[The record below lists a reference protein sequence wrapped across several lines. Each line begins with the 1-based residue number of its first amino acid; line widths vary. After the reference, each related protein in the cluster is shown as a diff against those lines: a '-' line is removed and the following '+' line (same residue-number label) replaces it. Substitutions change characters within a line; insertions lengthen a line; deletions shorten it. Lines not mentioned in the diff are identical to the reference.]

1 MSKRIYAKLAWTA
14 IRKNK
19 QLYYPYLIAGITMA
33 AVFYILSFLS
43 MSDTV
48 HRLKGSEPL
57 SLLLYYAANAVG
69 WFSVPFLFYTNS
81 TLLKRR
87 KKELGLYNILGMN
100 KKNIFYVLA
109 WETFMTYGIV
119 MLLGTFSGIVFS
131 KIAELGMLNIMGQE
145 IDYRIYIEWKA
156 IRNTVLVFAGI
167 YVLLLV
173 NILRQIHRNN
183 PIELLNSES
192 FGERPPKSRIL
203 PAVVGVLFLLVGYV
217 LSNTMKFNR
226 DALDRT
232 PYIAGSILIG
242 TYLLFICASVFL
254 CKLLQRNKRYY
265 YKTAHFVMVSSMSYR
280 MKRSGAS
287 LASICILVSA
297 ILVAL
302 VGTVSFFVGIN
313 TVIAGHYPY
322 DMGIIAEVPTEHL
335 TDELNNRTD
344 TSAYRSEM
352 QTALKEQNVTNVNA
366 TELYSADMMGFLKNG
381 QLDFRIDTQ
390 EAWNGV
396 SSLDYFNG
404 EELAQDEEIVFV
416 RIIGL
421 EDYNKWCGTSEALG
435 DGEILIASENKAYP
449 ANTVILPDGT
459 EVAVGRVVK
468 TVPPMTALLVSDK
481 YSDTEDAGIFYL
493 VVEDLRDFLINTYR
507 VSAYPESNRMVY
519 RWEYGMNLPDDYDR
533 QLEIQAYAE
542 TKLQSVSD
550 LLGIKNITLY
560 SHMEKVD
567 RVKTVAGGSMF
578 IMIVLN
584 IMFIFVT
591 ALIMYYKQIS
601 EGYED
606 QKRFAIMRKI
616 GMTGQEIKQS
626 IRSQMLTV
634 FGMPLIVAGI
644 HLVLTLD
651 VVYRLLDY
659 ALMDDKP
666 LLIRVMMVG
675 FFLFAIVYSIVYA
688 LTSRTYFRIVNQS
701 EKEIQNFVDKETIS
715 C

>member
-1 MSKRIYAKLAWTA
+1 MSKKIYAKLAWTA

-19 QLYYPYLIAGITMA
+19 QLYCPYLIAGITVA

-43 MSDTV
+43 MSDIV
-48 HRLKGSEPL
+48 DRLKGGEPL
-57 SLLLYYAANAVG
+57 SLLLHYAANAVG

-100 KKNIFYVLA
+100 KKNIFYVLS
-109 WETFMTYGIV
+109 WETLMTYGIV
-119 MLLGTFSGIVFS
+119 MFLGTFSGIVFS
-131 KIAELGMLNIMGQE
+131 KIAELGMLKIMGQE
-145 IDYRIYIEWKA
+145 VGYHIYVEWKA
-156 IRNTVLVFAGI
+156 VLTTVLVFAGI
-167 YVLLLV
+167 YVLLLL
-173 NILRQIHRNN
+173 NTLRQIHHNN
-183 PIELLNSES
+183 PIELLHSES
-192 FGERPPKSRIL
+192 SGERPLKSRWL
-203 PAVVGVLFLLVGYV
+203 PAVIGVLFLLVGYV
-217 LSNTMKFNR
+217 LSNTMKFNM
-226 DALDRT
+226 DAMTRM
-232 PYIAGSILIG
+232 PYIAGSILFG
-242 TYLLFICASVFL
+242 TYLLFICASVFF
-254 CKLLQRNKRYY
+254 CQLLQRNKRYY

-280 MKRSGAS
+280 MKRNGAS
-287 LASICILVSA
+287 LASICLLVSA

-302 VGTVSFFVGIN
+302 VGTVSFFAGVN
-313 TVIAGHYPY
+313 TIIAGHYPY
-322 DMGIIAEVPTEHL
+322 DMGIIAEIPAEHL
-335 TDELNNRTD
+335 TDELNSNTD

-352 QTALKEQNVTNVNA
+352 QTALKEQNVTTVNV
-366 TELYSADMMGFLKNG
+366 TELYSADMMGLLKNG
-381 QLDFRIDTQ
+381 QLDFSIDTQ

-396 SSLDYFNG
+396 SSLDYFNR
-404 EELAQDEEIVFV
+404 EELAKDEELVFV

-421 EDYNKWCGTSEALG
+421 EDYNKWCGTSETLSE
-435 DGEILIASENKAYP
+435 GEILIASENKDYLSK
-449 ANTVILPDGT
+449 TVIMPDGT
-459 EVAVGRVVK
+459 EVTVGNAVK
-468 TVPPMTALLVSDK
+468 TIPFMTALLVSNK

-493 VVEDLRDFLINTYR
+493 VVADLRDFLTNTYH

-533 QLEIQAYAE
+533 QIEIQAYAE
-542 TKLQSVSD
+542 SKLQSVSD
-550 LLGIKNITLY
+550 TLGMKNITLY
-560 SHMEKVD
+560 SHTEKVD
-567 RVKTVAGGSMF
+567 RVKTVAGGLMF

-584 IMFIFVT
+584 IVFTFVT

-616 GMTGQEIKQS
+616 GMTGQEIKQC

-634 FGMPLIVAGI
+634 FGMPLLVAGI

-666 LLIRVMMVG
+666 LLIRVMIVG

-688 LTSRTYFRIVNQS
+688 LTSRTYFRIVNQTVN
-701 EKEIQNFVDKETIS
+701 E
-715 C
+715 

>member
-1 MSKRIYAKLAWTA
+1 MSKEIYAKLAWTA

-19 QLYYPYLIAGITMA
+19 RLYYPYLIAGITMV

-43 MSDTV
+43 MSDIV
-48 HRLKGSEPL
+48 SQLKGSEPL
-57 SLLLYYAANAVG
+57 SLLLHYAANAVG

-119 MLLGTFSGIVFS
+119 IFLGAFSGIVCS
-131 KIAELGMLNIMGQE
+131 KIAELGMLNIME
-145 IDYRIYIEWKA
+145 HEVDYRIYIEWKA
-156 IRNTVLVFAGI
+156 ILNTVLVFAGI
-167 YVLLLV
+167 YALLLL

-183 PIELLNSES
+183 PIELLHSES
-192 FGERPPKSRIL
+192 SGERPPKSRLL
-203 PAVVGVLFLLVGYV
+203 PAVISVLFLLVGYI
-217 LSNTMKFNR
+217 LSNTMKFNM
-226 DALDRT
+226 DAMERI

-280 MKRSGAS
+280 MRRGGAS

-302 VGTVSFFVGIN
+302 VGTVSFFEGVN

-322 DMGIIAEVPTEHL
+322 DMGIIAEIPAEHL
-335 TDELNNRTD
+335 ADELNNRTD

-352 QTALKEQNVTNVNA
+352 QNALEEQNVTTVNV
-366 TELYSADMMGFLKNG
+366 TELYSADMMGFMKNG
-381 QLDFRIDTQ
+381 QLDFSIDTQ

-396 SSLDYFNG
+396 SSLDYFNSEELGKG
-404 EELAQDEEIVFV
+404 EELAFV

-421 EDYNKWCGTSEALG
+421 EDYNKWCDASEALNE
-435 DGEILIASENKAYP
+435 GEILIASENKDYP
-449 ANTVILPDGT
+449 ANTVILPNGT
-459 EVAVGRVVK
+459 EVEVGKVVK
-468 TVPPMTALLVSDK
+468 TVPSMTALLVSNK
-481 YSDTEDAGIFYL
+481 YSDVEDAEVFYL
-493 VVEDLRDFLINTYR
+493 IVSELRDFLANTYN

-533 QLEIQAYAE
+533 LLEIQAYAE

-550 LLGIKNITLY
+550 MLGMENITLY

-567 RVKTVAGGSMF
+567 RVKTVAGGTMF

-584 IMFIFVT
+584 IVFTFVT

-616 GMTGQEIKQS
+616 GMTSQEIKQS

-651 VVYRLLDY
+651 VVYRLLSY
-659 ALMDDKP
+659 ALMDDKV
-666 LLIRVMMVG
+666 LLIRVMIVG
-675 FFLFAIVYSIVYA
+675 FFLFAVVYSIVYA

-701 EKEIQNFVDKETIS
+701 ENER
-715 C
+715 